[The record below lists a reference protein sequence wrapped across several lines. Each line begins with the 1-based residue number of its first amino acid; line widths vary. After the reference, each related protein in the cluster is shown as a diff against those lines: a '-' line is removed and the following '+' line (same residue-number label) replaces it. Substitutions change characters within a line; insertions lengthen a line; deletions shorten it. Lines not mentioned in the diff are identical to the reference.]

1 MRTQLIEIF
10 TWLFT
15 RDNGVIDDVI
25 DKFDDY
31 DQDSFVRPPEDV
43 SKFVDTLLDD
53 DTYEV
58 VRAMQHT
65 NEHVSNG
72 IKLPAESIEIW
83 FKFKDVK
90 LKRRKIF
97 RLGDYYLR
105 VMNTG
110 FDKWIFK
117 FYTKQQGVLKGK
129 LVDSFVQAQHPHVSH
144 GNPCFAGM
152 EAPIR
157 ASITNYN
164 FTGFAWHIRR
174 FLSSWNY
181 RSPHHQPESFE
192 YTRRLPIHS
201 DSMLKEAFERK
212 NEYGNYLIHQSYW
225 DLERINDDSND
236 ELLYVNLML
245 TSGRKKDY
253 KSEPISKLV
262 QHIQNGSKYLNEDIK
277 TLKFTTFKYVATYN
291 LALWLQKK
299 ILDCPDI
306 NEAFILASYY
316 TSTLHELYKTNSCT
330 ITGEWHPDYDELQFD
345 INNALS
351 VQQFFYIDKPKTNQR
366 YHDRGHKLIN
376 LTRDS
381 DNPNY
386 YQEFNDAVKVLS
398 DMRSKLEMWKN
409 AIYSEV
415 ADYMVILTKSFS
427 EVHKL
432 LQTDK
437 TVLWD
442 TVTEFI
448 EYVDNIDV
456 TEDVDTDD
464 IADLIDNANRDYF
477 VQLDIMQEIN
487 KQVKIEYYEKELRR
501 LKKDEK
507 STMQIE
513 NLNL

>member
-1 MRTQLIEIF
+1 VRTQLIEIF

-53 DTYEV
+53 DTYEI

-65 NEHVSNG
+65 TEHVSNG
-72 IKLPAESIEIW
+72 IKLPAESIEMW

-90 LKRRKIF
+90 LKRRKIY

-117 FYTKQQGVLKGK
+117 FYTKQQGVLEGK
-129 LVDSFVQAQHPHVSH
+129 LVDSFIGAQHPHTSH

-192 YTRRLPIHS
+192 YTGRLPIHS
-201 DSMLKEAFERK
+201 DSMLKEAFVK
-212 NEYGNYLIHQSYW
+212 NEDGYYPIHKSYW
-225 DLERINDDSND
+225 DLERQINID
-236 ELLYVNLML
+236 ELLYVNLLL
-245 TSGRKKDY
+245 TSGRKKEY
-253 KSEPISKLV
+253 KSEPISKLI

-277 TLKFTTFKYVATYN
+277 TLKFTTFNYTATYN

-316 TSTLHELYKTNSCT
+316 TNTLHDLYKTNSCT
-330 ITGEWHPDYDELQFD
+330 VTGEWHPDYDELQQD
-345 INNALS
+345 INNTLS
-351 VQQFFYIDKPKTNQR
+351 VQQFIYMDKPKTNER
-366 YHDRGHKLIN
+366 YHDRGYKLIN

-386 YQEFNDAVKVLS
+386 YQEFSDAVKVLS

-409 AIYSEV
+409 ALYSES
-415 ADYMVILTKSFS
+415 ADYSVIQNRSFS
-427 EVHKL
+427 EVNKL
-432 LQTDK
+432 IQTDK

-456 TEDVDTDD
+456 TENNDIDN

-477 VQLDIMQEIN
+477 VQLDIMQYIN

-507 STMQIE
+507 STVQIA